1 MSSEVEYAVLH
12 VRVPLS
18 HKRRLE
24 AVVKA
29 RGDDYGAHSTFM
41 RRALETQLLI
51 EEHLNGIT
59 KRPALRALLT
69 LFAALNSGLDVSD
82 ERCKRVAI
90 EGGDEAI
97 AQAEKHDS
105 EEESTA
111 SVQ

>member
-1 MSSEVEYAVLH
+1 MTTNMADVEYAVLH

-18 HKRRLE
+18 HKQRLE

-51 EEHLNGIT
+51 EEHINGIDE
-59 KRPALRALLT
+59 KPALRALLT

-82 ERCKRVAI
+82 ERCKRVTI
-90 EGGDEAI
+90 ESGAEAI

-105 EEESTA
+105 EEG
-111 SVQ
+111 